1 MVLLKIPFFFKK
13 RGEKGIPF
21 KTGAL
26 REYMYMYSLIFLCM
40 ILIIIHV
47 RLSVFKPVYIT
58 AHFIIKTSFDK
69 RHMLLLIAYKQLQ
82 VKLL

>member
-1 MVLLKIPFFFKK
+1 
-13 RGEKGIPF
+13 
-21 KTGAL
+21 
-26 REYMYMYSLIFLCM
+26 M